1 MGLGQVFDQC
11 LLPLAIEAGTC
22 IFKITLISGVYILL
36 RANTH
41 EGIKKIKIASIG
53 YVLLRS
59 IDSYVKLIDNICAS
73 IKF

>member
-1 MGLGQVFDQC
+1 MGLGQVFDNC

-22 IFKITLISGVYILL
+22 IFKITLISGIYVLM

-41 EGIKKIKIASIG
+41 EGIKKIKVASVG
-53 YVLLRS
+53 YVLLKS
-59 IDSYVKLIDNICAS
+59 IGNYVRLIDRICEG